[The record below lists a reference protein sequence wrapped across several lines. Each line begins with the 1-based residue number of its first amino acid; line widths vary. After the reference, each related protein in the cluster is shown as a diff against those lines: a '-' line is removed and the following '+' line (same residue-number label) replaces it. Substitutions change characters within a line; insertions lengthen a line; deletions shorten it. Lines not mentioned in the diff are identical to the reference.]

1 MKRYFLH
8 IDEASKFLLSCL
20 PLINLG
26 EIIVPKMKSYKITD
40 LANKISKNHKIIGIR
55 EGEKLNED
63 LISDSE
69 KDKSLEKD
77 DYWII
82 NN

>member
-1 MKRYFLH
+1 MGC
-8 IDEASKFLLSCL
+8 KFFC
-20 PLINLG
+20 
-26 EIIVPKMKSYKITD
+26 YKIVIVSINSEIFKSSHLIT
-40 LANKISKNHKIIGIR
+40 NISKNHKIIGIR

-82 NN
+82 KN